1 MKNNLETVGKFSF
14 IIGLLLAIVAGLVP
28 SVAGYAYTALVIV
41 VLGLVVGFLN
51 IAEKNVVKLLV
62 AITALMAVGTATV
75 SVIPAVNVY
84 LGSVLQYFV
93 AFVGAAGFVVAV
105 KAILEVSKK

>member
-14 IIGLLLAIVAGLVP
+14 LIGLFLAIVAGLVP
-28 SVAGYAYTALVIV
+28 SVAGYAYTALIIV

-51 IAEKNVVKLLV
+51 IAEKDVIKLLV
-62 AITALMAVGTATV
+62 AIITLMAVGTATV
-75 SVIPAVNVY
+75 SVIPVINVH
-84 LGSVLQYFV
+84 LGSVLQYFIV
-93 AFVGAAGFVVAV
+93 FVGAAGFIIAV